1 MSSILHIFEPLSV
14 DGMSRIF
21 FSLTALLALGLT
33 GLPGL
38 AQSGT
43 SDQSERKSNSRDS
56 KGSSQLKDLSESKDL
71 SELKDLNKS
80 QFKVN
85 KLKEA
90 KRILLSNAN
99 PQLAR
104 ALADEVLQVYPNDI
118 DAREMRG
125 ISNLKSR
132 KFEEANHDFEL
143 TLKNADKLDKNKK
156 AMLLMLK
163 GTASMDLCE
172 AGQAVQELTE
182 ALSIK
187 PIDAAY
193 FNRATCNVQTFNYE
207 AAIKDYTFLI
217 NHERKRPRVDF
228 MRGRVHYL
236 LGNYDRAIQDFT
248 SGIKMTPNNASLLY
262 LARGRAYQAKGMDK
276 EALQD
281 FNKGFLQSDDF
292 AENHFMFSIDQT
304 LSDTGSSAA
313 NRLTQSDNNYE
324 EALKLKESGKLK
336 EALLYLDRS
345 IAQDPQRNAAR
356 ILKGNIL
363 LQLNRPAE
371 ALHMFDIAW
380 TINNLDLEAVTGR
393 SKANIALGKPNRALA
408 DIGKLIWANPDD
420 ATLYFQKGLLL
431 EKLSKK
437 IEARQAFEKAI
448 ILSEKNKKLALAG
461 GKRAIGT
468 KLSTKEESLVKARLE
483 VLK

>member
-1 MSSILHIFEPLSV
+1 
-14 DGMSRIF
+14 MSRIF
-21 FSLTALLALGLT
+21 FTLTASIVLGLT
-33 GLPGL
+33 SLPGPAVL
-38 AQSGT
+38 GQSGGKEP
-43 SDQSERKSNSRDS
+43 SERTNN
-56 KGSSQLKDLSESKDL
+56 SKDWKESRGL
-71 SELKDLNKS
+71 KEARELKDLNEPN
-80 QFKVN
+80 FKVK

-90 KRILLSNAN
+90 KRLLLSSAN

-132 KFEEANHDFEL
+132 KFEEANRDFEL

-156 AMLLMLK
+156 ANLLMLK

-172 AGQAVQELTE
+172 AGRAVQELTE

-207 AAIKDYTFLI
+207 AAIRDYTFLI

-236 LGNYDRAIQDFT
+236 LGDYDHAIQDFT
-248 SGIKMTPNNASLLY
+248 SGIKMSPNNASLLY

-292 AENHFMFSIDQT
+292 AENHFMFSIDQS

-324 EALKLKESGKLK
+324 AALKLKESGKLK
-336 EALLYLDRS
+336 EALVYLDRS

-356 ILKGNIL
+356 VLKGNIL
-363 LQLNRPAE
+363 LQLNRTAE

-393 SKANIALGKPNRALA
+393 SKANLALGKPNRALA
-408 DIGKLIWANPDD
+408 DIGKLIWASPDD
-420 ATLYFQKGLLL
+420 ATLYMQKGLLL
-431 EKLSKK
+431 EKLNQK
-437 IEARQAFEKAI
+437 IEAKQAFEKS
-448 ILSEKNKKLALAG
+448 LSLSAKNKKLALAG

-468 KLSTKEESLVKARLE
+468 KLSSKEESLVKARLE